1 MLQEKM
7 EFGQP
12 GSNKKARLF
21 PAGLIWD
28 RSLIFINP

>member
-12 GSNKKARLF
+12 DTIKKARLF
-21 PAGLIWD
+21 PAGPFGII
-28 RSLIFINP
+28 R